1 MYTGEAR
8 GETEERRA
16 SLALTSVPRE
26 GRASARPGPWGAAAQ
41 HLPAL
46 GYRRVRGGAWKER
59 SGEGTVF
66 ARLAALQPGSVPT
79 PTSPLPLPAQRSLL
93 PLGLPR
99 LSRDWGGVGGR
110 TEAGSASLSPV
121 RARTLT
127 RAQSGCRLR
136 SGLAQVPRPHPRTRT
151 PF

>member
-1 MYTGEAR
+1 MGEAR
-8 GETEERRA
+8 GETEARRA
-16 SLALTSVPRE
+16 FLALTSVLRE
-26 GRASARPGPWGAAAQ
+26 ERALARPGPRGAAAQ
-41 HLPAL
+41 HLPAQNYT
-46 GYRRVRGGAWKER
+46 GAGEAWKER

-79 PTSPLPLPAQRSLL
+79 PTSSPPSLRSAASS
-93 PLGLPR
+93 PRGLPR
-99 LSRDWGGVGGR
+99 LSRDWGGIGR
-110 TEAGSASLSPV
+110 HAAAWGTSLGPV

-136 SGLAQVPRPHPRTRT
+136 SGLAQFPRPHPRTRT